1 MGTYDED
8 WAKLDKRLPLD
19 LAFGAQAILIHNIL
33 TYPVYKER
41 KRVEN
46 QEQQQENSKTL
57 LILSSKL
64 FSTIK
69 IFLQSMNHKLEKETC
84 QKVWKTS

>member
-19 LAFGAQAILIHNIL
+19 LAFGALAILIHNIL

-46 QEQQQENSKTL
+46 QEQENSKSV
-57 LILSSKL
+57 LIFPYTGCL
-64 FSTIK
+64 TIK
-69 IFLQSMNHKLEKETC
+69 
-84 QKVWKTS
+84 

>member
-46 QEQQQENSKTL
+46 QEQQQENSKSL
-57 LILSSKL
+57 LILSSRAL
-64 FSTIK
+64 WTDPWQNFFQYFEIMV
-69 IFLQSMNHKLEKETC
+69 LNDSMKP
-84 QKVWKTS
+84 

>member
-8 WAKLDKRLPLD
+8 WVKLGKRLPLD
-19 LAFGAQAILIHNIL
+19 LAFGALAILIHNIL

-46 QEQQQENSKTL
+46 QEQQQENSKSL
-57 LILSSKL
+57 LILSGKL
-64 FSTIK
+64 FSTLK
-69 IFLQSMNHKLEKETC
+69 IFLQSMNRKLEKETC